1 MHANIKPYD
10 MLSAML
16 NETQCSLTS
25 LINRS
30 KEDTIQIKIHIVF
43 IIMRS
48 VILCVIVDREFCL

>member
-16 NETQCSLTS
+16 NEIQCSLTS

-30 KEDTIQIKIHIVF
+30 KEDTIQIKDPDCVYNYAQCN
-43 IIMRS
+43 IMR
-48 VILCVIVDREFCL
+48 DRR